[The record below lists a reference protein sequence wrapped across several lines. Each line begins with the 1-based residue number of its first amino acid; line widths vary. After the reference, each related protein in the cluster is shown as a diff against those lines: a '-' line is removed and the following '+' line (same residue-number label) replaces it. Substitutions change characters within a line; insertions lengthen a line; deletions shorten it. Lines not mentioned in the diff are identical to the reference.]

1 MRKINTDLLGCLRRP
16 NTESRK
22 EEKIGEPTV
31 YFEKNKNKVT
41 IITHT
46 D

>member
-1 MRKINTDLLGCLRRP
+1 MRKINTDLLGCLHRP

-31 YFEKNKNKVT
+31 YLKKIK
-41 IITHT
+41 IK
-46 D
+46 